1 MTFDD
6 RTTSATILYAHVSV
20 LTLGISLLLWGVAP
34 AFVERIVTHE
44 PPNAMMLSV
53 GGGSLVLGFL
63 FIALHVFVRRR
74 ARVALWTSFL
84 LSLTIV
90 TAWLAAALLDYGT
103 FLSVFVPVLAGI
115 TTFSTWLA
123 LVALQNARGG
133 AHTRIF
139 THGPT
144 PTP

>member
-1 MTFDD
+1 MTFDA
-6 RTTSATILYAHVSV
+6 RTTSALVLYAHVSV

-34 AFVERIVTHE
+34 AFVERIVTQE
-44 PPNAMMLSV
+44 PPNAMTLSV
-53 GGGSLVLGFL
+53 GGGSLVLGFA
-63 FIALHVFVRRR
+63 FVALHVFIRRR
-74 ARVALWTSFL
+74 ARVALWTAFL
-84 LSLTIV
+84 LSLVIV

-123 LVALQNARGG
+123 LVALQNARDG
-133 AHTRIF
+133 AHTPIF

-144 PTP
+144 PTS